1 MKTKKRF
8 LSILLSLA
16 LMLGVLLGMSFT
28 AYAETPYVSV
38 STYDGLIAA
47 ISDGNNVRL
56 ISDIEVT
63 SSITVS
69 SQIIIDGAGH
79 KLTSQGTGRAFLVS
93 GTLVLKDLTVSGFTN
108 YGGGAISNSG
118 TLVLNGCTF
127 SGNSSPSSSGGGG
140 AIENKNTGK
149 LYAADTVFTG
159 NYTGELGGAINNYRG
174 SLYLTQCTFT
184 QNYTT
189 ANNEKYGGAIGN
201 NSNGDV
207 RIINCTFSD
216 NYYDYNNSKKRSD
229 LGVYQTP
236 TNYTI
241 VGCAGINITP
251 SSSGLTTAPYGT
263 ALLDYSDL
271 NNIKLLYEASESSQ
285 IYSIMISGGANAAT
299 SGGNTNQV
307 GLTGA
312 MTTVTYTAN
321 TGYYFAEFA
330 DISSNGITARRT
342 SSTVVTV
349 SGTPTADA
357 TITVP
362 DAVEKT
368 AATVKKA
375 PTAKNLTYNGQAQ
388 ELITAGEAS
397 GGTMQYALGTATE
410 ATEQYTTSIPAKT
423 EAGTYYVWYKAVG
436 DGKNYRDS
444 AASCVAA
451 SIASVDSGSDD
462 PKKGELVY
470 SGSAQ
475 KLVKGGSAVGGTMKY
490 ALGSNASTAPQKGWS
505 ANVPQGTNAGTYYV
519 WYRVDGDQNHNSTKP
534 ACVTVTIRKA
544 PAPKTLSDKQ
554 KAAALARVYN
564 GKAQTLVKAPAA
576 LPTGYTKAQY
586 STDGGKT
593 WSAVLPKGTKAGSY
607 TVRVKYVGD
616 KNHIDFTY
624 GPLSAPIAKAKI
636 TIAAQDKKTTRGDA
650 LAKLTYMV
658 SGAYVS
664 GDSLGIKVSTTAKKA
679 AKAGK
684 YPINVS
690 WNGNKNYSATL
701 QKGTY
706 TLGDAI
712 LPAEK
717 KEARNLMDAG
727 LRVDWDSSGVLVKW
741 GGAPDAESYEVWAGY
756 CGNDSTLKKVRTLGA
771 DQRSFL
777 ITSLDR
783 KKPDPEKFISVTV
796 KAYRKVEGKNTEIMH
811 TIYAHVVI
819 NTNPKYTNA
828 AKVTLPGTTFSLKT
842 GGTAKIKASEVLAN
856 KKKMALSKVHIPRS
870 RFRYESTK
878 PSVASVDENGTV
890 TAVGKGTCTVYVY
903 ALNCRYGKITVTV
916 K

>member
-1 MKTKKRF
+1 MKMKKRL
-8 LSILLSLA
+8 LSILLSLV
-16 LMLGVLLGMSFT
+16 LMLGLLPGMSLT
-28 AYAETPYVSV
+28 AYAAKEPTYKIEIYDINYGETQTLASTATLPYQTTGSKLKQIHGYMNTNVDSITIVSGDNISVSGTSITITDEGTSKIMMLNGSSRSDFNIIVTSNLKNISATATGYDGPYDGKDHAVSV
-38 STYDGLIAA
+38 NVSDPNSGATVEYGTQSGTYNLTESPKYKDAGNYTVYYQITADDYKTKTGSVVIKIDKVDPTANGPSGLSATYGQTLADVTLTNPEGNTPGTWAWVDNTQSVGNVVSPAATFKANFTPTDTTNYNAVENVDVTVNVNKADAVAATVTANNRTYDGTEKPL
-47 ISDGNNVRL
+47 
-56 ISDIEVT
+56 VT
-63 SSITVS
+63 VT
-69 SQIIIDGAGH
+69 
-79 KLTSQGTGRAFLVS
+79 GTA
-93 GTLVLKDLTVSGFTN
+93 
-108 YGGGAISNSG
+108 
-118 TLVLNGCTF
+118 
-127 SGNSSPSSSGGGG
+127 SSG
-140 AIENKNTGK
+140 E
-149 LYAADTVFTG
+149 
-159 NYTGELGGAINNYRG
+159 
-174 SLYLTQCTFT
+174 
-184 QNYTT
+184 
-189 ANNEKYGGAIGN
+189 
-201 NSNGDV
+201 
-207 RIINCTFSD
+207 
-216 NYYDYNNSKKRSD
+216 
-229 LGVYQTP
+229 
-236 TNYTI
+236 
-241 VGCAGINITP
+241 
-251 SSSGLTTAPYGT
+251 
-263 ALLDYSDL
+263 
-271 NNIKLLYEASESSQ
+271 
-285 IYSIMISGGANAAT
+285 
-299 SGGNTNQV
+299 
-307 GLTGA
+307 
-312 MTTVTYTAN
+312 
-321 TGYYFAEFA
+321 
-330 DISSNGITARRT
+330 
-342 SSTVVTV
+342 
-349 SGTPTADA
+349 
-357 TITVP
+357 
-362 DAVEKT
+362 
-368 AATVKKA
+368 
-375 PTAKNLTYNGQAQ
+375 
-388 ELITAGEAS
+388 
-397 GGTMQYALGTATE
+397 MQYALGTATE
-410 ATEQYTTSIPAKT
+410 ATQPYTTSIPTAT
-423 EAGTYYVWYKAVG
+423 NAGTYYVWYKVVG
-436 DGKNYRDS
+436 DDNHLDS

-616 KNHIDFTY
+616 KNHTDFTY

-727 LRVDWDSSGVLVKW
+727 LRVDWDSSGVLVRW

-756 CGNDSTLKKVRTLGA
+756 CGKDSAVKKVSTLGA
-771 DQRSFL
+771 GERSFR
-777 ITSLDR
+777 ITSLYR
-783 KKPDPEKFISVTV
+783 KELDPGKFIRVTV
-796 KAYRKVEGKNTEIMH
+796 RAFRNVGGKKTEIMH
-811 TIYAHVVI
+811 TIHAHVAI
-819 NTNPKYTNA
+819 NTNPRYTNTA
-828 AKVTLPGTTFSLKT
+828 QVTLPGTRFILNA
-842 GGTAKIKASEVLAN
+842 GRTAKIKAVEVPADKKKRAVSEV
-856 KKKMALSKVHIPRS
+856 HTPHF

-890 TAVGKGTCTVYVY
+890 TAVGRGTCTVYVY
-903 ALNCRYGKITVTV
+903 ALNCRYGKVTVTV
-916 K
+916 R